1 MITIDELPQGITIE
15 NICEACE
22 SRKKPCPSP
31 CRLWYKLLDRKDKD
45 DKME

>member
-22 SRKKPCPSP
+22 SRKKPCAVP
-31 CRLWYKLLDRKDKD
+31 CELWKWKLKINERRQK
-45 DKME
+45 